1 LEHFRLISIS
11 PPAILPARTF
21 LSKFISLLSST
32 DSGFISTT
40 LTHSEGEMPL
50 TTSSTI
56 NWLQLAVLTVQRAPA
71 EGVSG
76 VQARGTTG
84 GVAREWESLIRKYK
98 GQDKIIGSQ
107 AVQEVRC
114 AQSRSKGSAS

>member
-11 PPAILPARTF
+11 PLAILPARTF

-107 AVQEVRC
+107 AVQEVRW